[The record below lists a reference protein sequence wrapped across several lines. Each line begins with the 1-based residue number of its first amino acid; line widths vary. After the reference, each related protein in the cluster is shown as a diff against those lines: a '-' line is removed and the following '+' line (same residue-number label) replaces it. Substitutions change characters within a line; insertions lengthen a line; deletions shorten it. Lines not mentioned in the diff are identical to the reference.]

1 MANDKSSSSGGSGSS
16 RSSKRGKRKPVTIDL
31 KATEVESDKKQPAS
45 GDTQRNRAWGT
56 TAKAGDPAAK
66 PTAETPDKAA
76 AETETDKQTAAAED
90 KAPAGPVSEAKP
102 ASKDAPKPG
111 ETGKTDV
118 AGDQAPQGAK
128 AEAPKEA
135 TASGTAAAAAP
146 AKQPDSVKKSDAR
159 SDKPAAAPKAE
170 SETVPVTQSEAKTGD
185 QKPAADPVAA
195 QKTAEKSAPEKSAS
209 QPEVTEKSAVPKKS
223 EPVKPEERASTGGNE
238 PPPPPPSAAAPSPRR
253 GVGMFGLLAASLVG
267 GLVVAGA
274 LYGLFVNGSLP
285 IATKAEMESLQ
296 KALEEAGNEVA
307 ILESRLDETQEI
319 VAENARTFTS
329 AVDGRIDL
337 VEQAVDALAVSVNDT
352 RDGLQSTFD
361 TVMGQAAE
369 RAEAQAERGNL
380 MADRLTGLEEST
392 TARQRSLNAVTR
404 DLALAGD
411 RLDRVEALQTD
422 LLDLRKL
429 VETGA
434 AGSDV
439 ALASLEES
447 INGLRDRVNA
457 LAEASSTAVI
467 DARLA
472 ALEASTGGVDVVA
485 RRLGTLEAEVDTIA
499 TRVAEALR
507 SITPAEPKIDEA
519 VARGLAGLEPR
530 LSALS
535 ADLAGLQSRLT
546 SLDEAATT
554 LAEETRAARDAL
566 AEKVDGNAAALATA
580 ALAGDLEAAVARLSD
595 LETKVDQPGALDAAT
610 LAVAASRLKDAV
622 DSGRPFATELAAV
635 KSLTGEATDLSALE
649 ARADAGV
656 PQRAAI
662 IAAYPAVARAIDQAM
677 APPEPQSDDAFDQVL
692 TGLRGLVRIRSVG
705 EGDSETDTVGALSAA
720 VKSGDLAEIQA
731 AWEALPEPA
740 KAVSGD
746 WAEQVAA
753 RLTVDSML
761 ETVTADVVNAV
772 SGTTN

>member
-31 KATEVESDKKQPAS
+31 KATEVDADKKQSAS
-45 GDTQRNRAWGT
+45 GDPQRNRAWGT
-56 TAKAGDPAAK
+56 TAKAGDPGSTPADTKADK
-66 PTAETPDKAA
+66 PA
-76 AETETDKQTAAAED
+76 AETEPVKQAGPTGE
-90 KAPAGPVSEAKP
+90 KAPTETATEAKP
-102 ASKDAPKPG
+102 ASGEAAKPSG
-111 ETGKTDV
+111 
-118 AGDQAPQGAK
+118 
-128 AEAPKEA
+128 AEAPKA
-135 TASGTAAAAAP
+135 TGDQAAKESKAETPKEPIASGSTTAAASSG
-146 AKQPDSVKKSDAR
+146 QPDAAKKSDA
-159 SDKPAAAPKAE
+159 PAGKATE
-170 SETVPVTQSEAKTGD
+170 QVKTKSETAPATPPEAKTDG
-185 QKPAADPVAA
+185 QKPAA
-195 QKTAEKSAPEKSAS
+195 TSSGAEKSASSPEKSEKSTAS
-209 QPEVTEKSAVPKKS
+209 QDS
-223 EPVKPEERASTGGNE
+223 EPVKSEEKASTGGTE
-238 PPPPPPSAAAPSPRR
+238 PPPPPPPTVAAPPPRR
-253 GVGMFGLLAASLVG
+253 GVGVFGLLAASLVG

-285 IATKAEMESLQ
+285 IVTKAEMEALQ
-296 KALEEAGNEVA
+296 NTLEESGNEVA

-319 VAENARTFTS
+319 VAENARVFTT
-329 AVDGRIDL
+329 AVDNRIDL

-392 TARQRSLNAVTR
+392 SARQRSLNAVTR

-457 LAEASSTAVI
+457 LAAASSTAVI

-507 SITPAEPKIDEA
+507 SINPAEPKIDEA

-535 ADLAGLQSRLT
+535 ADLAGLQSRLAA
-546 SLDEAATT
+546 LDETATA
-554 LAEETRAARDAL
+554 LAEETRSARDAL
-566 AEKVDGNAAALATA
+566 AERVDGNASALATA
-580 ALAGDLEAAVARLSD
+580 ALAGDLEAAVARLSE
-595 LETKVDQPGALDAAT
+595 LETKVDQPGALDAAA

-635 KSLTGEATDLSALE
+635 KSLTGEATDFSALE
-649 ARADAGV
+649 ARAEAGV
-656 PQRAAI
+656 PQKADL
-662 IAAYPAVARAIDQAM
+662 IAAYPAVARAIDEAM
-677 APPEPQSDDAFDQVL
+677 APPEPQSDDALDQVL

-705 EGDSETDTVGALSAA
+705 ESDPSSEAIAALAAA
-720 VKSGDLAEIQA
+720 VKAGSLSEIRT

-761 ETVTADVVNAV
+761 AAVTADVVNAV

>member
-31 KATEVESDKKQPAS
+31 KATEVDADKMSPAS
-45 GDTQRNRAWGT
+45 GGAQRKRAWGT
-56 TAKAGDPAAK
+56 TAKAADPAPSPAASKADDAAPETAAANQQSGTQEEKAPVETVAEAKSAPQGTSKPAETGSADERTSKETKPEAPEEAAASGSTADAEPSKQPEPAKTSDAPADKPTEQVKAVSDDAPVKPAEPKPVEEKSAATSAAAQSAVEEPASPTEPAEK
-66 PTAETPDKAA
+66 PTA
-76 AETETDKQTAAAED
+76 
-90 KAPAGPVSEAKP
+90 S
-102 ASKDAPKPG
+102 
-111 ETGKTDV
+111 
-118 AGDQAPQGAK
+118 
-128 AEAPKEA
+128 
-135 TASGTAAAAAP
+135 
-146 AKQPDSVKKSDAR
+146 
-159 SDKPAAAPKAE
+159 
-170 SETVPVTQSEAKTGD
+170 
-185 QKPAADPVAA
+185 
-195 QKTAEKSAPEKSAS
+195 
-209 QPEVTEKSAVPKKS
+209 KKS
-223 EPVKPEERASTGGNE
+223 EPAGSEDKASTGGQT
-238 PPPPPPSAAAPSPRR
+238 PPPPPPAAPPSRR
-253 GVGMFGLLAASLVG
+253 GVGIFGLLAASLVG

-285 IATKAEMESLQ
+285 IATTAQMESLQ
-296 KALEEAGNEVA
+296 NALEEAGNEVA

-319 VAENARTFTS
+319 VAENARVFTT
-329 AVDGRIDL
+329 AVDNRIDL

-361 TVMGQAAE
+361 SVMGQAAE
-369 RAEAQAERGNL
+369 RADAEAERGKL
-380 MADRLTGLEEST
+380 LADRLTGLEEGTS
-392 TARQRSLNAVTR
+392 ARQRSLNAVTR

-447 INGLRDRVNA
+447 INGLRDRVDA
-457 LAEASSTAVI
+457 LAKASSTAVT

-507 SITPAEPKIDEA
+507 SITPAEPQIDEA
-519 VARGLAGLEPR
+519 VSRGLAGLEPR

-546 SLDEAATT
+546 ALDETATA
-554 LAEETRAARDAL
+554 LVEETRSARDAL
-566 AEKVDGNAAALATA
+566 AEKVDGNAAALAA
-580 ALAGDLEAAVARLSD
+580 AAQADDLEAAVARLSD

-622 DSGRPFATELAAV
+622 DAGRPFATELAAV
-635 KSLTGEATDLSALE
+635 KSLTGGATDLSALE
-649 ARADAGV
+649 AQADAGV
-656 PQRAAI
+656 PQSAEL
-662 IAAYPAVARAIDQAM
+662 IAVYPAIARAIDEAM
-677 APPEPQSDDAFDQVL
+677 APSEAQSDDAFDQVL

-705 EGDSETDTVGALSAA
+705 ESDPSTDAVAALSAA
-720 VKSGDLAEIQA
+720 VKSGDLAEIHK
-731 AWEALPEPA
+731 AWEALPDPA

-746 WAEQVAA
+746 WAGQVAA

-761 ETVTADVVNAV
+761 EAVTSDVVNAV